1 MKMKTSFLTRCLAMA
16 LALVMVISGANLGAI
31 LQVRA
36 ADEQVNVGALIA
48 DNYNLSDAEENL
60 LRSGLLTDAKVGYD
74 YLPGALV
81 NVDTDKTEITAD
93 SKNGWV
99 PTTALI
105 KYGSK
110 TKTVDI
116 SSGKY
121 TYNAAEL
128 GNAFSVEVTYVYNT
142 TEVSVDTQNAILAAG
157 AILKQ
162 GVANTDAVSSVSG
175 ELWTLEQ
182 ALPELAKLAATG
194 ITTTAGTKV
203 NFDDTSKAAINALN
217 AQITSNGEL
226 ILSSMIKEYAA
237 GTKTG
242 YLLTKGA
249 AMQAEVIAASNHIS
263 ALADSLATMANG
275 LDFLVT
281 NGLLDVATANK
292 VKAVANSCQTLET
305 TLNPVAYD
313 PWTALSTP
321 NLVVAGADYATLDM
335 LVAALGATT
344 DVATKSTLK
353 VADATTVFNMSMF
366 NVDLRVVLNAVNAEN
381 EVALYDEKVATFTLA
396 DGATKAEIEAAI
408 AEVGLKAAALEEW
421 AGIYV
426 AEHFEETAN
435 AIPET
440 LVTDFEYVVTFNPK
454 NYTVTID
461 DEAAEYPYGTKVT
474 LPEHEDASQ
483 AYDYKDENGTY
494 FAQGA
499 EFVVEGN
506 KTFTR
511 EQGKAYTNGSLLQII
526 AGNYGNDEMDAILTS
541 GALTV
546 DQPVIYREPTLGELE
561 TLVVLEGSTLTV
573 SAYDSS
579 YKGLQW
585 VPYSYVVDGAEHLFG
600 GATEVTISG
609 DFTTVSVYYRLTLS
623 NFSDADVKAIL
634 DLAKNLVEEAAGQ
647 KSVMDRLAGYKDQMG
662 QLNKNMLTGLNAM
675 IGNYAASAGG
685 AFSDELV
692 EQMKAIIADI
702 MNNGCA
708 ADGSLKL
715 NGIIDGYADANNGGL
730 IYYYQNDDKIIGE
743 ISYLSEKLEALL
755 GDPQGLELISAL
767 LTDMNYGDYVEKLTD
782 LNAKIAEIKNAL
794 QPVDEHIITTDAA
807 KLSALAKALDNG
819 AAADYTDCASP
830 YLAMG
835 PIVRTADKYVTVEVT
850 VIVDGV
856 KNTSPITATVLK
868 NAALSAGD
876 VAGMKEAVAAFVAST
891 KIDTALWNNDYANGS
906 ALDALVGAP
915 LEAGATYTYTW
926 TPKSYT
932 VKIAGEADQTV
943 SVKNL
948 VINLPAHPQ
957 ASAGMSYEYTV
968 DGAAANAGIYTFTT
982 EQLKSLFVDGT
993 YTITRTEKNAATEKL
1008 VAMVNAINADLGKEA
1023 LKLTEENGIYT
1034 VLTADLGMN
1043 DMMGFMMGLVMNSGY
1058 SYVGLGGEG
1067 LVYETNNELEISLQT
1082 LIDAI
1087 LSDSSFSNNTLI
1099 ALGEQGKGKLVGTT
1113 IELGNSA
1120 SEYQQ
1125 LQFVMN
1131 LAEAP
1136 AQLSSNVELLK
1147 QISGY
1152 IKFKGNDGKLAVT
1165 VNLPDQVYAAYA
1177 AMLVAT
1183 GNVEKTDVNA
1193 LSEAVAIQFLYDYV
1207 LAFTDSDMDMVTF
1220 TNTLKMLGIDK
1231 DLTGYNDTYKSAISA
1246 YNEFV
1251 DVQIAK
1257 ARAAGEVGAT
1267 VNISLP
1273 GKTVIDK
1280 LIGFAGMD
1288 ASSVS
1293 TFLPMIKEYKDGG
1306 KIALSATADLENA
1319 DKTYYALIADVE
1331 AAGVTNKFAAPSSY
1345 SALASETSTLA
1356 GYSAMMLLA
1365 DVPGDLTIS
1374 GNTILDLNGKNVA
1387 GTIKAT
1393 GKLFIIDST
1402 MDTYGAG
1409 KVAGVSGN
1417 VTILAGNYTSD
1428 VSAYLKAGYYMDGTT
1443 VRNTMYYIT
1452 DKDGTVT
1459 FNLNANFINDEQ
1471 LPNAMAVAV
1480 DIATDLALN
1489 YALSASLSVE
1499 GYSLVDVKLDDLVG
1513 LYASDSKAEALLK
1526 QIASWFTI
1534 GEAGYDNNAGFEG
1547 VVNVILADI
1556 LDFDA
1561 ITTALENDSALAT
1574 YAIELK
1580 PWTVEIQHVTDGN
1593 YATIYFGSNDALPK
1607 TFNVALAVE
1616 SKYND
1621 KIAEL
1626 TGELAEI
1633 VVADETLAMV
1643 DIPTPSFSNK
1653 ELSVSAAGKA
1663 VAVVDLSKDNDYA
1676 NMIGV
1681 LLAYGNPA
1689 KKAAVA
1695 KAINTNDMAALKTV
1709 VDNTSV
1715 QELFTA
1721 LKKMSRNVNFA
1732 AMAAEVG
1739 VTADIASAGELEAIW
1754 HLYLC
1759 AAGKALEELN
1769 ITGMS
1774 SKLGGLYND
1783 ETGCY
1788 ELSKSK
1794 MFEEDVSVRGYSALV
1809 NLEVTEVTLKVKL
1822 FGDGCTIRDPNHDGV
1837 INILDL
1843 IYLRKIMA
1851 TNDTDMIICNYCAD
1865 FNGDGEINILDVIA
1879 LRKYLAAN

>member
-36 ADEQVNVGALIA
+36 ADPTINVGELIA

-60 LRSGLLTDAKVGYD
+60 LRSGLLTDAEVSYKV
-74 YLPGALV
+74 LPGALV
-81 NVDTDKTEITAD
+81 NVDTDNHKITAASAD
-93 SKNGWV
+93 GWV
-99 PTTALI
+99 PTEALI
-105 KYGSK
+105 TYGSN

-116 SSGKY
+116 SSGEY
-121 TYNAAEL
+121 NYNAAEL
-128 GNAFSVEVTYVYNT
+128 GKAFSVEVTYVFNT
-142 TEVSVDTQNAILAAG
+142 HEVEVSTQSDILAAG

-162 GVANTDAVSSVSG
+162 GVANLDAVKAVAND
-175 ELWTLEQ
+175 LIILEE
-182 ALPELAKLAATG
+182 ALPKVAPLAATG
-194 ITTTAGTKV
+194 IQVGALHM
-203 NFDDTSKAAINALN
+203 NFSAESRAAINAMN
-217 AQITSNGEL
+217 AQITANGKL
-226 ILSSMIKEYAA
+226 NLSTMINEYKTAA
-237 GTKTG
+237 SKTG
-242 YLLTKGA
+242 YLFDKGA
-249 AMQAEVIAASNHIS
+249 DMQAEVIATSNYVAPIAES
-263 ALADSLATMANG
+263 LGTLVPRLQFAVEMGALDE
-275 LDFLVT
+275 
-281 NGLLDVATANK
+281 ATAIL
-292 VKAVANSCQTLET
+292 VETVASSCSKIEAALTS
-305 TLNPVAYD
+305 VAAD
-313 PWTALSTP
+313 PWAALSTP
-321 NLVVAGADYATLDM
+321 NLVVADADYATLDV
-335 LVAALGATT
+335 LVAALGTTT
-344 DVATKSTLK
+344 DVALKSALK
-353 VADATTVFNMSMF
+353 VAEATTVFNMSMF
-366 NVDLRVVLNAVNAEN
+366 NVDIRIVLNTVNAEN
-381 EVALYDEKVATFTLA
+381 EVALYDQKVATFTLA

-408 AEVGLKAAALEEW
+408 AEKGTKAAALEAW
-421 AGIYV
+421 AGVYV
-426 AEHFEETAN
+426 EEHFEETAN

-461 DEAAEYPYGTKVT
+461 GEATEYPYGTKVT

-483 AYDYKDENGTY
+483 AYDYKDENDTY

-499 EFVVEGN
+499 EFVVEGD

-526 AGNYGNDEMDAILTS
+526 ANNYGNDEMDAILTS

-546 DQPVIYREPTLGELE
+546 EQAFTYREPTLGELE

-585 VPYSYVVDGAEHLFG
+585 VPYSYVVDGAEYLFG
-600 GATEVTISG
+600 SSNEVTISG
-609 DFTTVSVYYRLTLS
+609 DFTTVQVNYRLTLS

-647 KSVMDRLAGYKDQMG
+647 KSVMDRLAGYQEQMS
-662 QLNKNMLTGLNAM
+662 QLNETMLVGLNAM
-675 IGNYAASAGG
+675 IGRYAVSEGG
-685 AFSDELV
+685 TFSDELV
-692 EQMKAIIADI
+692 NQMKQAITDI
-702 MNNGCA
+702 MDYGCD

-715 NGIIDGYADANNGGL
+715 NGIIADYNDPNNGGL
-730 IYYYQNDDKIIGE
+730 IYYYQNADYIIE
-743 ISYLSEKLEALL
+743 QISFLSEKLEALL
-755 GDPQGLELISAL
+755 GDPQGLELIATL
-767 LTDMNYGDYVEKLTD
+767 LTSMNYGDYVDKLTD
-782 LNAKIAEIKNAL
+782 LKGKIAEIKNDL

-807 KLSALAKALDNG
+807 KLSALAKALENG
-819 AAADYTDCASP
+819 AAADYTDYGSP

-835 PIVRTADKYVTVEVT
+835 PIIRTAEKYVTVEV
-850 VIVDGV
+850 VANVDGS
-856 KNTSPITATVLK
+856 KYTTSATVLK
-868 NAALSAGD
+868 NTALSAGD

-906 ALDALVGAP
+906 ALDALVGTP

-932 VKIAGEADQTV
+932 VKIDGEADQTV

-948 VINLPAHPQ
+948 IINLPAHPQ

-968 DGAAANAGIYTFTT
+968 AGAAANAGIYTFTT
-982 EQLKSLFVDGT
+982 EQLKTLFEDGV
-993 YTITRTEKNAATEKL
+993 YTITRIEKNAATEKL

-1023 LKLTEENGIYT
+1023 LKLTKEGDVYT
-1034 VLTADLGMN
+1034 ALTADLAMS

-1058 SYVGLGGEG
+1058 GYIGLGGEG
-1067 LVYETNNELEISLQT
+1067 LVYVNDKTELEISLQT

-1087 LSDSSFSNNTLI
+1087 LSDDEFNNNTLI

-1136 AQLSSNVELLK
+1136 EQLSSNVDLLK
-1147 QISGY
+1147 QISAY

-1183 GNVEKTDVNA
+1183 GNVDKTDVNA

-1207 LAFTDSDMDMVTF
+1207 LAFTESDMDMVTY
-1220 TNTLKMLGIDK
+1220 TNTLKMLGINK
-1231 DLTGYNDTYKSAISA
+1231 DLTGYNGAYKSAISA

-1267 VNISLP
+1267 VNVSLP

-1280 LIGFAGMD
+1280 LIGFAGID

-1331 AAGVTNKFAAPSSY
+1331 AAGMTDKFVAPSSY
-1345 SALASETSTLA
+1345 GVLAQETSTLA

-1409 KVAGVSGN
+1409 NVDGVSGN
-1417 VTILAGNYTSD
+1417 VTVLAGNYASD

-1459 FNLNANFINDEQ
+1459 FILNADFVNDEQ

-1499 GYSLVDVKLDDLVG
+1499 GYSLIDVKLNDLVG
-1513 LYASDSKAEALLK
+1513 LYASDSKAQDLLK

-1534 GEAGYDNNAGFEG
+1534 GEAGYGNNAGFEG

-1556 LDFDA
+1556 LDFSA

-1580 PWTVEIQHVTDGN
+1580 PWTVSLEHITDGN
-1593 YATIYFGSNDALPK
+1593 YLTVNFGSNDALPK
-1607 TFNVALAVE
+1607 NFNVALAVE

-1621 KIAEL
+1621 KVAEL
-1626 TGELAEI
+1626 TGELANI
-1633 VVADETLAMV
+1633 VVAGETLAMV

-1663 VAVVDLSKDNDYA
+1663 VAVVDLSADNDYA
-1676 NMIGV
+1676 HMIGV

-1695 KAINTNDMAALKTV
+1695 NAINNNDMAALKTV

-1739 VTADIASAGELEAIW
+1739 VTADIASAADLEAIW

-1759 AAGKALEELN
+1759 AAGKALEELD

-1783 ETGCY
+1783 ATGCY

-1794 MFEEDVSVRGYSALV
+1794 MFEKEISAKGYSALV

-1822 FGDGCTIRDPNHDGV
+1822 FGGECDLRDPNHDGV
-1837 INILDL
+1837 IDTRDVT
-1843 IYLRKIMA
+1843 YMRKILVG
-1851 TNDTDMIICNYCAD
+1851 DREIICEKCAD
-1865 FNGDGEINILDVIA
+1865 FNGDGTIDTRDLTA
-1879 LRKYLAAN
+1879 LRNYLVNG